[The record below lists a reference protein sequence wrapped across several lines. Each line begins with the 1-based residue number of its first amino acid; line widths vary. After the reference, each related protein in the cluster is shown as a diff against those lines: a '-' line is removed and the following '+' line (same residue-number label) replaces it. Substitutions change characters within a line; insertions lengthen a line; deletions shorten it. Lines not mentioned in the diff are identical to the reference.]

1 MSDPIVIAP
10 LYMVLVM
17 AIALF
22 SSVIGGMSGFGAG
35 MIITP
40 VLLPILGV
48 KGIVPVVMVA
58 MVVGNLARVAAY
70 RQSIEFG
77 VILLL
82 LVAILPGS
90 LIGVWLYAYMPAS
103 FVAVVIG
110 TVLILSVPLRRHLS
124 RHEIVPKRNSVSVIA
139 FLCGVLAGNAPG
151 GGVIIISL
159 LLSLGLSGPALLG
172 TDAVI
177 GMAISLTNASLFGG
191 FGLLDM
197 QRLVMGIAI
206 GLAMFPGAFVAR
218 AIVGRLSTRVHI
230 RIIEVFVICGGLSF
244 YWAAFSPS

>member
-1 MSDPIVIAP
+1 MSDPLVIAP

-17 AIALF
+17 AIAFL
-22 SSVIGGMSGFGAG
+22 SSVVGGMSGFGAG

-58 MVVGNLARVAAY
+58 MVVGNLARVTAY
-70 RQSIEFG
+70 RKSIEFG
-77 VILLL
+77 VILRLQL
-82 LVAILPGS
+82 AILPGS
-90 LIGVWLYAYMPAS
+90 VIGVWLYAYMPTGV
-103 FVAVVIG
+103 VAVVIG
-110 TVLILSVPLRRHLS
+110 TALILSVPLRRHLS
-124 RHEIVPKRNSVSVIA
+124 RHEIVPKPNFVSVIA
-139 FLCGVLAGNAPG
+139 FLSGVLAGNAPG

-159 LLSLGLSGPALLG
+159 LLSMGLSGPALLG

-177 GMAISLTNASLFGG
+177 GTVISLTNASLFGG

-197 QRLVMGIAI
+197 QRFVIGIAI

-230 RIIEVFVICGGLSF
+230 RIIEIFIIGGGFSF